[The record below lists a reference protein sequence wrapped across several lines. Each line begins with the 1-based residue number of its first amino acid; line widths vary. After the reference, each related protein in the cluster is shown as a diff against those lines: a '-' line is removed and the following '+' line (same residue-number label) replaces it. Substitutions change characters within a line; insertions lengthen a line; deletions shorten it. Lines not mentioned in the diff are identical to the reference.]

1 MAPNEQ
7 PPAGMVLSRLPPS
20 MQSLRERIGGLKANA
35 ESESM
40 KNIPNSVAIQYQQSS
55 EPFQESR
62 DGELLRERGR
72 PGTAS
77 TVDARLEG
85 SQSLHR
91 KRSTWESELDEFL
104 NATSSAAAG
113 LDLRSRVHSP
123 EVWLE
128 FLQREE
134 AFRRTDNNVAQSQI
148 GIGRLYEWATK
159 AIPRSS
165 NIGNEDYVRIW
176 IGYAKQQR

>member
-7 PPAGMVLSRLPPS
+7 PSAGMLSSRLPPS

-40 KNIPNSVAIQYQQSS
+40 KNIAKSVATQYQQSP
-55 EPFQESR
+55 ETFQESR
-62 DGELLRERGR
+62 DGELLRERLGR

-85 SQSLHR
+85 SQSLRR

-104 NATSSAAAG
+104 NATSAAG
-113 LDLRSRVHSP
+113 LDLRNRVHSP

-134 AFRRTDNNVAQSQI
+134 AIRRLDSNVAQSQI